1 MVDVGGQTV
10 TTTGARVRSFS
21 VAPSVSRS
29 VAGAVVSFGACALLG
44 SYGVVSLDH
53 LVRTPGF
60 SVPTWSPVVAALV
73 GAAWLVATEELLRR
87 TLRRWRSEP
96 TPKRHWKSHLRRPP
110 LYLFAALVVPLFY
123 STSTMSR
130 SRYSSQSVPTPV
142 AGQVVG
148 KSDLIGLA
156 VLCFVAGVLT
166 LVGLALRKPG
176 VAIEGTTTMPT
187 LDPAVI
193 VPTGG
198 PPTRTQQIVEEW
210 GKTGRR
216 PRTPHPIVEE

>member
-1 MVDVGGQTV
+1 MVDVGGQVATP
-10 TTTGARVRSFS
+10 TGARVRSFT

-29 VAGAVVSFGACALLG
+29 VAGAVVAFGACALFG
-44 SYGVVSLDH
+44 YYGVVSLDH

-60 SVPTWSPVVAALV
+60 SVPTWSPVAAALV
-73 GAAWLVATEELLRR
+73 GTAWLVATEELVRR
-87 TLRRWRSEP
+87 TLRRWRREP
-96 TPKRHWKSHLRRPP
+96 APRRHWKTHLRRPP

-123 STSTMSR
+123 STSTMTK

-142 AGQVVG
+142 AAQVVG
-148 KSDLIGLA
+148 KSGLIGLA

-166 LVGLALRKPG
+166 VVGLALRKPA
-176 VAIEGTTTMPT
+176 VAIDGTTTAAT
-187 LDPAVI
+187 LDPAAI

-198 PPTRTQQIVEEW
+198 PLTRTQQIVEEW
-210 GKTGRR
+210 GPTGHR